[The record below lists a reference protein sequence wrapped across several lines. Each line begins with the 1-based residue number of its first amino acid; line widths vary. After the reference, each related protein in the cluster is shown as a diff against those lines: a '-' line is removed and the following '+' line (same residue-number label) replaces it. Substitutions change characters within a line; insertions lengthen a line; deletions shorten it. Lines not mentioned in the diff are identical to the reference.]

1 MTAKYMEIACTTA
14 ARAAQT
20 RYYGGA
26 LPNRGAVSDDA
37 LGARETAFIR
47 ARDSFYMATV
57 SETGWPYLQHRGGD
71 TGFLQVISEK
81 TLAFADYD
89 GNRQLLSVGNLAG
102 NARVALFLMD
112 YPRRTRLK
120 ILGHARVEDAQLHPT
135 LAPPRARTPGQRPIQ
150 RIVFI
155 DVVAYDWNC
164 PQHIT
169 PRYSAAEV
177 DTLITPLKTRIAE
190 LEAQLAQR

>member
-1 MTAKYMEIACTTA
+1 MTARYLEIATTNA
-14 ARAAQT
+14 TREAQAR
-20 RYYGGA
+20 YFGNA
-26 LPNRGAVSDDA
+26 LPARNAGGDDT
-37 LGARETAFIR
+37 LTARETAFIR

-57 SETGWPYLQHRGGD
+57 SETGWPYVQHRGGD
-71 TGFLQVISEK
+71 AGFLQVISDK
-81 TLAFADYD
+81 TLAFADHD
-89 GNRQLLSVGNLAG
+89 GNRQMLSVGNLAT
-102 NARVALFLMD
+102 NTRVALFLMD

-120 ILGHARVEDAQLHPT
+120 ILGHARIEDASLHP
-135 LAPPRARTPGQRPIQ
+135 LLVPERPRLERQRLIQ

-190 LEAQLAQR
+190 LEMQLAQR